1 MSIHRFEAML
11 YAKLIWLLF
20 AHRIYLELQTYV
32 WTKKQQINLETEDEI
47 SLLKLSKLFYLQQ
60 SDKLLEAIQK
70 NEYLQCQKILEQT
83 QSIALQYM
91 RLQTKNTHKSSFD
104 IIINP

>member
-1 MSIHRFEAML
+1 MSIHRFETML

-20 AHRIYLELQTYV
+20 AHRIYIELQTNV
-32 WTKKQQINLETEDEI
+32 WNQVILYSTEEKQI

-70 NEYLQCQKILEQT
+70 NEYLKCQKVLEET
-83 QSIALQYM
+83 QSTALQYM